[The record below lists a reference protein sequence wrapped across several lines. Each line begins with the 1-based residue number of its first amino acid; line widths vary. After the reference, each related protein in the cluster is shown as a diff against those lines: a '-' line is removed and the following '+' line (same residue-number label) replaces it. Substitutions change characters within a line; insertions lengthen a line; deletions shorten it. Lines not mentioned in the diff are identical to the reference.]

1 VRSVE
6 LCVCLKELD
15 YGCVL
20 LLEYQYCRSDSFSKH
35 AYTSTLTSPSGLSM
49 ANLRT
54 LDLSWNKF
62 GNAGTIAFADAI
74 KSTAENPIGSLP

>member
-1 VRSVE
+1 
-6 LCVCLKELD
+6 
-15 YGCVL
+15 
-20 LLEYQYCRSDSFSKH
+20 
-35 AYTSTLTSPSGLSM
+35 M

-74 KSTAENPIGSLP
+74 KSTAENPIGSLLKCTVIVVSRNPSRQL